1 MITRQNYTPGIAF
14 GAEARSEGDKWT
26 LVLVRELRHPPTKVW
41 RALTDPAELREWA
54 PFESDRNLGAP
65 GPAKLTTVAAPGAS
79 VTEGI
84 VKHADAPKL
93 LEFNWGGNDMRWE
106 LEQIGNG
113 TRLTLWH
120 NIGRRF
126 IAMGAAGWHISLD
139 VLDQFLGGNPIGR
152 IVGRDA
158 MQFEGWMRLH
168 AEYVKQ
174 FNVEEANAN
183 EQSDRSK

>member
-1 MITRQNYTPGIAF
+1 MITPETYSPGAAF
-14 GAEARSEGDKWT
+14 GAEARRDGDTWT
-26 LVLVRELRHPPTKVW
+26 LVLVRTLRHPREKVW
-41 RALTDPAELREWA
+41 DALTDPAQLREWA
-54 PFESDRNLGAP
+54 PFDSDRNLGAL
-65 GPAKLTTVAAPGAS
+65 GPVKLSTVAAPGAP

-84 VKHADAPKL
+84 VKRADAPKL

-106 LEQIGNG
+106 LEPHGNG

-139 VLDQFLGGNPIGR
+139 VLDQFLDGNPIGR
-152 IVGRDA
+152 IVGGDA
-158 MQFEGWMRLH
+158 MNFGGWKRLH

-174 FNVEEANAN
+174 FNIEETNAN